1 MLTYSVTF
9 NKHNNELLKQHHKTP
24 LKQEK
29 TTVLIGSVDFY
40 L

>member
-9 NKHNNELLKQHHKTP
+9 NKHNNELLKQHHMTP

-29 TTVLIGSVDFY
+29 TQLF
-40 L
+40 